1 MYTNPPII
9 QTHTMASAAPAPA
22 AAATADAEEELVDY
36 NDELD
41 EGAADVAADGDDAK
55 GDDAKK

>member
-1 MYTNPPII
+1 
-9 QTHTMASAAPAPA
+9 MASAAPAPA